1 MDQNKRGGARLGQSG
16 SSGHGKKPRRK
27 WRDLTGQQKLLR
39 IAMIVAAVAVV
50 IAIGVAVA
58 GKMLFVKPT
67 IPTVEQPKTS
77 DEELELVGP
86 KLSGDRKENFFTF
99 LVIGRDTGGGGN
111 TDTIL
116 LAAYDVDNQ
125 QLNVMSIPRDTM
137 VNVSWD
143 IKKINS
149 VYNMYG
155 GGDEGIEALGD
166 EVSQLVG
173 FVPDYQVIVEWEA
186 VGELVDA
193 IGGVYF
199 DVPIDMNYEDP
210 TQDLHIHV
218 DKGYQHLDG
227 DKAMQVIRYRH
238 DNMINGVMKGYPN
251 GDLGRI
257 ETQQAFLKAV
267 VEQCLQ
273 IQNITRIGELAE
285 VFNKNVTTN
294 LSVNN
299 LLWFGQQAVLGN
311 EKNGEPLDMDNVNF
325 MTMPNEGKYVWSRT
339 YHNEQSYVVPLEEEL
354 IEMVNTYFNP
364 YLDELTSN
372 ELDIMSVDE
381 NGRLHSTSGTVEDT
395 KAASASGSSSSGSS
409 SGSSGSGSSGSS
421 SGSSNKNDTQTSKP
435 SSTPSQKP
443 STTPEPVESAT
454 SEPSQTPD
462 SGETQQP
469 SQTPEGGGSTQP
481 SETPSQPPESSEPPA
496 QPTSQPETPSNEVP
510 AGGESGSTGENVIAE
525 EGGETV
531 LPPEAYE

>member
-1 MDQNKRGGARLGQSG
+1 MA
-16 SSGHGKKPRRK
+16 
-27 WRDLTGQQKLLR
+27 
-39 IAMIVAAVAVV
+39 
-50 IAIGVAVA
+50 
-58 GKMLFVKPT
+58 
-67 IPTVEQPKTS
+67 
-77 DEELELVGP
+77 
-86 KLSGDRKENFFTF
+86 
-99 LVIGRDTGGGGN
+99 
-111 TDTIL
+111 
-116 LAAYDVDNQ
+116 
-125 QLNVMSIPRDTM
+125 
-137 VNVSWD
+137 
-143 IKKINS
+143 
-149 VYNMYG
+149 
-155 GGDEGIEALGD
+155 
-166 EVSQLVG
+166 
-173 FVPDYQVIVEWEA
+173 VEWEA

-193 IGGVYF
+193 IDGVWF
-199 DVPIDMNYEDP
+199 DVPRNMNYDDP
-210 TQDLHIHV
+210 TQDLHIHIE
-218 DKGYQHLDG
+218 KGYQLLDG
-227 DKAMQVIRYRH
+227 EDAMGVIRYRH
-238 DNMINGVMKGYPN
+238 DNDMRYGYAD

-257 ETQQAFLKAV
+257 KTQQAFLKAV

-421 SGSSNKNDTQTSKP
+421 SGSSNKNDTQPSKP